1 MDQLRTWRQIL
12 DRAPAHWSI
21 VLRRTVILLHPD
33 LTEDRNRGN
42 MLRAAAFADPAGPG
56 RWSLDQHVVEL
67 HPMNDL
73 RSESPAARSP
83 QQDFVP

>member
-1 MDQLRTWRQIL
+1 MQREQQRLRKTV
-12 DRAPAHWSI
+12 DRG
-21 VLRRTVILLHPD
+21 
-33 LTEDRNRGN
+33 NRGN
-42 MLRAAAFADPAGPG
+42 MLRAAAFANPAGPA